1 MSAGMID
8 YGLGSG
14 VTTVFGAQVQKQW
27 SAPSPILT
35 FVLFS
40 CIIFF
45 WCIAPPCLMC
55 LGAIAPIWPP
65 SVMPLGVGELVQASE
80 SWYNNMASRLSC
92 Q

>member
-40 CIIFF
+40 HNIFF
-45 WCIAPPCLMC
+45 DVLHHLAWCAWGQL
-55 LGAIAPIWPP
+55 
-65 SVMPLGVGELVQASE
+65 PLSDPH
-80 SWYNNMASRLSC
+80 
-92 Q
+92 